1 MQPVVVHFTTT
12 DAYINC
18 IQLSNRRSEGG
29 NICAG
34 NRNPGVNNDPHFTDN
49 DFIHWNSDLIQK
61 MGSSR
66 TIAYWLQ
73 DVPNIYNY
81 RDFYLIVPANARMQL
96 GLKALDY
103 TSYIGGVITDDDD
116 VRKATPTSTWLAPNF
131 RSVSWGGLWYV
142 PIASRTVNNDLHLH
156 SYKLSDTTPI
166 YSNANTKIKTYTDLL
181 AYNNL

>member
-1 MQPVVVHFTTT
+1 MVHFTTT

-18 IQLSNRRSEGG
+18 IQLFNRSSESG

-73 DVPNIYNY
+73 DIPDLYNC
-81 RDFYLIVPANARMQL
+81 RDFYLIVPANARIQL

-103 TSYIGGVITDDDD
+103 TSYIGGVITDDENP
-116 VRKATPTSTWLAPNF
+116 RTTKPT
-131 RSVSWGGLWYV
+131 GE
-142 PIASRTVNNDLHLH
+142 
-156 SYKLSDTTPI
+156 
-166 YSNANTKIKTYTDLL
+166 
-181 AYNNL
+181 